1 MLCSF
6 NAKGPAQEAEP
17 CTHLLFAAL
26 RKRKSQ
32 KVPSGTPG
40 FKASKSQLMMP
51 EQREKKDDRKRNS
64 D

>member
-1 MLCSF
+1 LYAPSVRRL
-6 NAKGPAQEAEP
+6 AEAQ
-17 CTHLLFAAL
+17 
-26 RKRKSQ
+26 SQ